1 MRGGEI
7 MENKGKQQ
15 QALLVLG
22 ILALLGLAA
31 WIYQLS
37 NGLVVTG
44 MRNIVSWGLYI
55 TSFMFFVGLSAGGLI
70 VSSSATVF
78 DIPAFKTVAKPAVIL
93 STVCIILA
101 CLFILVDL
109 GSPERIFNLLIYAQ
123 FQSPLIWD
131 VIVIAIYLTISLL
144 YLKEMNQPDPDK
156 KKMATLSWVAL
167 PSAVLV
173 HSVTAWIFGLQIARV
188 SWHSA
193 LMAPLFVASALD
205 SGLALLIIV
214 LAALEQLSDYKVD
227 AKLYA
232 SLGGLLAVFVAVDAF
247 FVFSEVLTAAYPGEE
262 AMSAALRLLTT
273 GPLAAFFW
281 TQVILGLLVPFVIL
295 ASAANRQ
302 RKDRILLASALVVLG
317 VFCKRAW
324 LLFSSFLL
332 PLVGGAPGV
341 TLGQYAPGENLAKI
355 PNIWSATGSYTPTW
369 VEVAIFLG
377 IISVGAI
384 LFIIVARRLLWS
396 DADTVRPRP
405 VTPSVAK

>member
-1 MRGGEI
+1 

-15 QALLVLG
+15 QAMAVLG
-22 ILALLGLAA
+22 CLALLGLAA
-31 WIYQLS
+31 WVYQLT

-78 DIPAFKTVAKPAVIL
+78 DIPSFKTVAKPAVIL

-101 CLFILVDL
+101 GMFIVVDL
-109 GSPERIFNLLIYAQ
+109 GSPERMLYLLIHPQ

-131 VIVIAIYLTISLL
+131 VIAITL
-144 YLKEMNQPDPDK
+144 YLAVSVLYLNQISRPNPGK
-156 KKMATLSWVAL
+156 RKMATLSAIAL

-214 LAALEQLSDYKVD
+214 LAALERYGDYQVE

-262 AMSAALRLLTT
+262 AVAAALRLLMA
-273 GPLAAFFW
+273 GPLAIFFW
-281 TQVILGLLVPFVIL
+281 TQVLLGLAVPFVIL

-302 RKDRILLASALVVLG
+302 RKDRILIASALVVLG

-332 PLVGGAPGV
+332 PLVGGAPGI
-341 TLGQYAPGENLAKI
+341 TLGQYSPGADPAKI
-355 PNIWSATGSYTPTW
+355 PDIWAAAGSYTPTW
-369 VEVAIFLG
+369 VEGAIFLG
-377 IISVGAI
+377 IISSGAI
-384 LFIIVARRLLWS
+384 LFILVARKLLWA
-396 DADTVRPRP
+396 DADTVRTRP

>member
-1 MRGGEI
+1 MG
-7 MENKGKQQ
+7 
-15 QALLVLG
+15 LLT
-22 ILALLGLAA
+22 LLGLGA

-37 NGLVVTG
+37 NGLIVTG

-78 DIPAFKTVAKPAVIL
+78 DIPSFKAVSKPAVIL

-101 CLFILVDL
+101 GLFIVVDL
-109 GSPERIFNLLIYAQ
+109 GSPERIFYLFIYPQ

-131 VIVIAIYLTISLL
+131 VVVIAIYLIVSLL
-144 YLKEMNQPDPDK
+144 YLRQMTQPVPDNRK
-156 KKMATLSWVAL
+156 LATLSAVAL
-167 PSAVLV
+167 PAAVLV

-214 LAALEQLSDYKVD
+214 LAVLEQVSDYKVEP
-227 AKLYA
+227 KLYA
-232 SLGGLLAVFVAVDAF
+232 SLAGLLAAFVAVDAF

-262 AMSAALRLLTT
+262 SVAAAMGLLLS
-273 GPLAAFFW
+273 GPLAPFFW
-281 TQVILGLLVPFVIL
+281 VQVVLGLIVPFVIL

-302 RKDRILLASALVVLG
+302 IKSRILLASGLVVLG
-317 VFCKRAW
+317 VFCKRVW

-341 TLGQYAPGENLAKI
+341 TLGQAPAAGAKLDMWAMAGSYAPTL
-355 PNIWSATGSYTPTW
+355 
-369 VEVAIFLG
+369 VEWTIFLG
-377 IISVGAI
+377 IISFGGLA
-384 LFIIVARRLLWS
+384 FIMAARRLLW
-396 DADTVRPRP
+396 AGKDTVRGVRIAP
-405 VTPSVAK
+405 TAAK

>member
-1 MRGGEI
+1 MEKRG
-7 MENKGKQQ
+7 NYN
-15 QALLVLG
+15 LYLG
-22 ILALLGLAA
+22 IMGLLTLLGLGA

-37 NGLVVTG
+37 NGLIVTG

-78 DIPAFKTVAKPAVIL
+78 DIPAFKAVSKPAVIL

-101 CLFILVDL
+101 GLFIVVDL
-109 GSPERIFNLLIYAQ
+109 GSPERILYLFIYPQ

-131 VIVIAIYLTISLL
+131 VVVIALYLIVSLL
-144 YLKEMNQPDPDK
+144 YLRQMTRPVPDNRK
-156 KKMATLSWVAL
+156 LATLSAVAL
-167 PSAVLV
+167 PAAVLV

-214 LAALEQLSDYKVD
+214 LAVLEQVSDYKVEP
-227 AKLYA
+227 KLYA
-232 SLGGLLAVFVAVDAF
+232 SLAGLLAAFVAVDAF

-262 AMSAALRLLTT
+262 SVAAALGLLLS
-273 GPLAAFFW
+273 GPLAPFFW
-281 TQVILGLLVPFVIL
+281 VQVVLGLLVPFVIL

-302 RKDRILLASALVVLG
+302 IKSRILLASGLVVLG
-317 VFCKRAW
+317 VFCKRVW

-332 PLVGGAPGV
+332 PLVPGAPGV
-341 TLGQYAPGENLAKI
+341 TLGQAPAAGAKLDMWAMAGSYAPTL
-355 PNIWSATGSYTPTW
+355 
-369 VEVAIFLG
+369 VEWAIFLG
-377 IISVGAI
+377 IISFGGLA
-384 LFIIVARRLLWS
+384 FIMAARRLLW
-396 DADTVRPRP
+396 AGEGAVRGVRTAP
-405 VTPSVAK
+405 TAAK